1 MLNDWLGAI
10 MKKKLIV
17 SLLIIISC
25 FIAGSIDYVKILTPV
40 NGWTTDRIITISG
53 ETNVNADEVRV
64 VFNSIPLRL
73 PVKGGRFSRNF
84 IAGPGLNNIYAE
96 VQSKDSYVTDS
107 VAFYSKAPAKA
118 MKIILMWDTDGTD
131 VDLHVVEPTG
141 EECFYGQRET
151 KIGGS
156 LDVDITDG
164 YGPEVYTLAT
174 PTKGIYKI
182 MAHYYSDNGN
192 PQSALTVYVVINEG
206 TSNEKILCFESM
218 LTMTGIVV
226 NINAVTLD

>member
-1 MLNDWLGAI
+1 
-10 MKKKLIV
+10 MKKN
-17 SLLIIISC
+17 LIITLFLILIS
-25 FIAGSIDYVKILTPV
+25 FIVESLDYVKILTPG

-53 ETNVNADEVRV
+53 ETNVNTDEVRV

-73 PVKGGRFSRNF
+73 PVKSGRFSREF

-96 VQSKDSYVTDS
+96 VQTRDSYVTDS

-141 EECFYGQRET
+141 EECFYGHKET

-182 MAHYYSDNGN
+182 MAHYYSDNGY
-192 PQSALTVYVVINEG
+192 PQSQLTVYVVINEG
-206 TSNEKILCFESM
+206 TLNEKILCFESM

-226 NINAVTLD
+226 NIDAVTLD